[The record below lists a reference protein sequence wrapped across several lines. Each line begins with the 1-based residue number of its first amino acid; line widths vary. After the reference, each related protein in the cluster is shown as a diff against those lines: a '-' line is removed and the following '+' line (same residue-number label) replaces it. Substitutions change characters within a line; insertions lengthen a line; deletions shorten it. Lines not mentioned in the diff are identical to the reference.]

1 MLLLIAT
8 VSFLLVLKGFDIYNE
23 IVLPL
28 FLIQIKKDIIEGF
41 ELTWAIN
48 MKQTSGQFQESNFDR
63 KGNSIFQ
70 TKPSTKGIYVSNV

>member
-23 IVLPL
+23 IVLPKYSN
-28 FLIQIKKDIIEGF
+28 KKDIIEGF